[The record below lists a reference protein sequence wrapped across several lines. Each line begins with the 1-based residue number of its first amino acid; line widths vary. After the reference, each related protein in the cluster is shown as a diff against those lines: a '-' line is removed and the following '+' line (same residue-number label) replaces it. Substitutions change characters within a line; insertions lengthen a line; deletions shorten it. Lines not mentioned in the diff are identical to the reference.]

1 MNLFAILASLFYTAQ
16 VPIGNYVGGKTLFGE
31 TINAVVNIN
40 DSSSLDFAISG
51 DFALDC
57 KDESY
62 SLVGNTIVLDDVDI
76 VGDCAHDALVDN
88 QITLKGIVYDS
99 QQNQITVTAKYSIAT
114 VDIVLYPLLT
124 NPPLTKVEPKAYRPL

>member
-1 MNLFAILASLFYTAQ
+1 MNIFTILASLFYTAQ
-16 VPIGNYVGGKTLFGE
+16 VPIGNYAGGKTLFGE
-31 TINAVVNIN
+31 KINAVVNIN
-40 DSSSLDFAISG
+40 DSASLDFAISG
-51 DFALDC
+51 DFTLDC

-62 SLVGNTIVLDDVDI
+62 SLVDNTIILDDVDI

-114 VDIVLYPLLT
+114 VDIIL
-124 NPPLTKVEPKAYRPL
+124 NPPFTGVNPRKPPTPHITS